1 MHCPACNYKD
11 TRVVDSRL
19 TRGGMGIRRRRACP
33 KCHFRFS
40 TVEMSEILDLTVVK
54 RDGTREP
61 YRRDKLVSGL
71 RKSLEKRPVT
81 EDDFQ
86 KLVGEVERDFQKRR
100 KDEITSKQIGEI
112 VMNRLRHFDT
122 IAYIRFAS
130 VYRQFKDVATF
141 ERELKDLRKRNKKKK

>member
-1 MHCPACNYKD
+1 
-11 TRVVDSRL
+11 
-19 TRGGMGIRRRRACP
+19 
-33 KCHFRFS
+33 
-40 TVEMSEILDLTVVK
+40 MSEILDLTVIK

-141 ERELKDLRKRNKKKK
+141 ERELKGLRKGSKKKK

>member
-1 MHCPACNYKD
+1 MHCPVCNYKD

-19 TRGGMGIRRRRACP
+19 TRAGMGIRRRRACA
-33 KCHFRFS
+33 KCKYRFS
-40 TVEMSEILDLTVVK
+40 TIETSEILDLTVIK
-54 RDGTREP
+54 RDGSREP
-61 YRRDKLVSGL
+61 YRRDKIVGGL

-86 KLVGEVERDFQKRR
+86 RLIGEVERDLQKKR
-100 KDEITSKQIGEI
+100 KSEVTSREIGEI
-112 VMNRLRHFDT
+112 LMNRLRHFDS

-141 ERELKDLRKRNKKKK
+141 ERELKGLKKKKHL